1 MIREEYK
8 KQVSLLLSVL
18 PEIAKERCFAL
29 HGGTAI
35 NLFVRQ
41 MPRLSVD
48 IDLTYLPL
56 DSREV
61 ALNNITK
68 SLEEIKNRIERF
80 YSQIK
85 VDGPNVDGKMFVSLG
100 GVSITIE
107 VNLIK
112 RGCYDPPVDMLLCKS
127 AQDMFDAFCAIQIVT
142 PAHLFGGKIC
152 AALDRQHP
160 RDLFDSKYILD
171 ELVFDKELKKGFIF
185 YLVSGNRP
193 LVELLFPKMIDQS
206 KVFERSFEGMTNVEF
221 SYDDFLSV
229 RERLVRSVQKSLNKN
244 DVEFLLSLKRGE
256 PDWSIYDFR
265 EFPAVKWKLQNINIS
280 RETNPMK
287 HLAMYNNL
295 EGKLYDMLELRLD

>member
-8 KQVSLLLSVL
+8 KQVSLLLLVL

-68 SLEEIKNRIERF
+68 SLELIKNRIERF
-80 YSQIK
+80 YPQIK
-85 VDGPNVDGKMFVSLG
+85 VDGPNVDGKMFVSMDR
-100 GVSITIE
+100 VSITIE

-112 RGCYDPPVDMLLCKS
+112 RGCYDPPIDMLLSKS
-127 AQDMFDAFCAIQIVT
+127 VQDMFDAFCSIQIVT

-171 ELVFDKELKKGFIF
+171 ELVFDNELKKGFIF
-185 YLVSGNRP
+185 YLISGNRP

-206 KVFERSFEGMTNVEF
+206 KVFERSFQGMTNDEF
-221 SYDDFLSV
+221 SYNDFLSV
-229 RERLVRSVQKSLNKN
+229 RERLVRSVQKSLNKD

-265 EFPAVKWKLQNINIS
+265 EFPAVKWKLHNINIS
-280 RETNPMK
+280 RETNSMK
-287 HLAMYNNL
+287 HLEMYSSL
-295 EGKLYDMLELRLD
+295 ERNLYDMLELRLD